1 MPLDDQPLPWQFDPY
16 DPYFPIT
23 YEGVA
28 VGLCTMEF
36 ATRIVEVLN
45 EEGKLRKALEL
56 ACFDLLR
63 QSGGDPER
71 VAQLVQKYIERTERP
86 KYGTRAIAFLL
97 RDRQEELD
105 ISDKAFVRFCD
116 SYKLSAEELQNIYE
130 GKDIS
135 NSQLVVLS
143 RILGKTVE
151 ELAVVRDGIKEAD
164 ND

>member
-1 MPLDDQPLPWQFDPY
+1 MPLDNQPLPWQFDPY

-23 YEGVA
+23 YEGAA
-28 VGLCTMEF
+28 VGLCTLEF

-63 QSGGDPER
+63 QSGGDPKR
-71 VAQLVQKYIERTERP
+71 VAQLMQKYIERTERP

-116 SYKLSAEELQNIYE
+116 SYKLSAEELQDIYE
-130 GKDIS
+130 GKEVID
-135 NSQLVVLS
+135 SQLIVLS
-143 RILGKTVE
+143 RILGKSVE
-151 ELAVVRDGIKEAD
+151 ELTEVRDGLKQAD
-164 ND
+164 